1 MKAILVLLG
10 SAVLPL
16 ATLAATPVEIATSYA
31 AAAGNA
37 ASAERGRQ
45 LFTTTHGREWSCATC
60 HREPPT
66 AAGRHAKTGK
76 TIEPLAPA
84 ANPARF
90 TDPARVEKWLRR
102 NCNDVLGRECSAQEK
117 ADVTHWLATLKP

>member
-16 ATLAATPVEIATSYA
+16 ATLAGTPVEIATSYA

-45 LFTTTHGREWSCATC
+45 LFTTTHGREWSCAAC
-60 HREPPT
+60 
-66 AAGRHAKTGK
+66 
-76 TIEPLAPA
+76 
-84 ANPARF
+84 
-90 TDPARVEKWLRR
+90 
-102 NCNDVLGRECSAQEK
+102 LGRECSAQEK
-117 ADVTHWLATLKP
+117 GTLRIGWPSSSRRHLVDWRNI